1 MKKIFALVA
10 VVATVFS
17 LSSCNNKK
25 KDSKTENTDTT
36 EVSVTDTIDTDTVV
50 FTGAEP
56 LQKAQ
61 VVYVDLDTVIKAYN
75 LAKELEKELKSKES
89 KARAS
94 IVRKQESLQ
103 KKAMDF
109 QKDYENG
116 KFLTEASLKAAQSEL
131 MKGEQELNQLDQ
143 KLTNEMLA
151 ETNKMNARLRDS
163 LNSVLKQYMD
173 EGRYEIIIANN
184 ALASTVLMAKP
195 GLNITKIV
203 VEDMNKRYTK

>member
-1 MKKIFALVA
+1 MKKIFGLVA
-10 VVATVFS
+10 VLATVFA

-25 KDSKTENTDTT
+25 KDTKAEDKDTT
-36 EVSVTDTIDTDTVV
+36 EVSATDSVENDTVV

-75 LAKELEKELKSKES
+75 LAKELEKELKAKES

-94 IVRKQESLQ
+94 IVRKQEALQ

-151 ETNKMNARLRDS
+151 ETNKMNTRLRDS

-173 EGRYEIIIANN
+173 EGRYEVILANN
-184 ALASTVLMAKP
+184 AIASTILMAKP

-203 VEDMNKRYTK
+203 VEDMNKRYSK